1 MKYPHAFCT
10 ISIWKYSAYLRSKW
24 SPDEFRN
31 SVQEWYLQ
39 HRMIY
44 YESQLAAKINYSSPL
59 KRGRFALTLQVRGE
73 TLLVTFHQIEPLPS
87 ANRVLVFVNA
97 KDALTFEHYQPLKKA
112 NVHPPIMN
120 KFVYDLPLMSLDCM
134 LESNPIAN
142 ILIQFSRHSANKIIK
157 N

>member
-1 MKYPHAFCT
+1 
-10 ISIWKYSAYLRSKW
+10 
-24 SPDEFRN
+24 
-31 SVQEWYLQ
+31 
-39 HRMIY
+39 MIY
-44 YESQLAAKINYSSPL
+44 YESQLATKINYSSPL

-73 TLLVTFHQIEPLPS
+73 TLLVAFHQIEPLPS

-97 KDALTFEHYQPLKKA
+97 KDALKA